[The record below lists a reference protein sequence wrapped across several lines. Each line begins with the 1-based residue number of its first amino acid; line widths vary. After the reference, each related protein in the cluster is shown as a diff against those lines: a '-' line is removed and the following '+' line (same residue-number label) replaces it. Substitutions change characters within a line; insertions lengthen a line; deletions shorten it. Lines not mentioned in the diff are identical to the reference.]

1 MQILILNQVDFDKII
16 VEADNKLVIQMLEG
30 KILIPMQICNIIQDI
45 NVWRNQVIQVIT
57 NHIYNEVEM
66 ATD

>member
-30 KILIPMQICNIIQDI
+30 KILIPM
-45 NVWRNQVIQVIT
+45 
-57 NHIYNEVEM
+57 
-66 ATD
+66 